1 MYINS
6 YQKRKIMDNYH
17 ESKKARR
24 VAAIAYLLLM
34 TFIVGGTLL
43 SQQNTSKP
51 KANESEELR
60 STNHENTI

>member
-1 MYINS
+1 MNS
-6 YQKRKIMDNYH
+6 YH

-24 VAAIAYLLLM
+24 VAAIAYLLFM

-43 SQQNTSKP
+43 SQQDTSEP
-51 KANESEELR
+51 KTNDVEELR

>member
-1 MYINS
+1 
-6 YQKRKIMDNYH
+6 MDNYH

-24 VAAIAYLLLM
+24 VAAIAYLLFM

-43 SQQNTSKP
+43 SQQNTSEP

-60 STNHENTI
+60 STHYENTI